1 MQGKDQ
7 NMQTTPPKHIT
18 SRGHLAR
25 WLAMT
30 SLAACGV
37 FGSAM
42 TAAQPAPY
50 PDRAI
55 RFMVPWP
62 AGGATDVLSRLIAQ
76 KLGERLK
83 QTVIVENKGGAGG
96 NIGTTSFVKEKPD
109 GYSILMATS
118 STNAANPYLYA
129 NLGFDPVKDFTPI
142 AYVAAIPN
150 ILEVSK
156 NSRFNTAVELINEA
170 RQKPGTLNFGSGG
183 VGASQHL
190 AGSLLK
196 SVAEINII
204 HVPYKGSGPA
214 IVDLLSGQLDLVL
227 DTGSL
232 AQVKSGNLKALA
244 VASENRLP
252 ALPEVPTFAELGYP
266 KMLASAWYGI
276 MAPAGL
282 PQPLTEFLNQE
293 INAVL
298 ADPAVRNR
306 MEEMGAIV
314 STGHTPAWFAE
325 FVQTELIRYNSIVKN
340 SGAKME

>member
-1 MQGKDQ
+1 MMQSVSTRKVYAPR
-7 NMQTTPPKHIT
+7 MA
-18 SRGHLAR
+18 SRLFI
-25 WLAMT
+25 AM
-30 SLAACGV
+30 SLMA
-37 FGSAM
+37 SAVVWPAVS
-42 TAAQPAPY
+42 AAQADAY
-50 PDRAI
+50 PDRPI

-62 AGGATDVLSRLIAQ
+62 AGGATDVLSRIIAQ

-96 NIGTTSFVKEKPD
+96 NIGTTSFIREKPD
-109 GYSILMATS
+109 GYSLMMATS

-129 NLGFDPVKDFTPI
+129 RLGFDPIKDFTPV

-150 ILEVSK
+150 ILEVPK
-156 NSRFNTAVELINEA
+156 NSRFNTLPELISEA
-170 RQKPGTLNFGSGG
+170 KKKPETLNFGSGG

-190 AGSLLK
+190 AGSLLRT
-196 SVAEINII
+196 ETDINIV

-214 IVDLLSGQLDLVL
+214 IVDLVSGQLDLVL

-232 AQVKSGNLKALA
+232 AQVKAGNLRALA

-252 ALPEVPTFAELGYP
+252 ALPDVPTFAELGYP

-282 PQPLTEFLNQE
+282 PAPLTDFLNQE
-293 INAVL
+293 INAVI
-298 ADPAVRNR
+298 ADPAVRQR

-314 STGHTPAWFAE
+314 STGHPPAWFAN
-325 FVQTELIRYNSIVKN
+325 FVQTELVRYEQIVKN
-340 SGAKME
+340 SGAKLE